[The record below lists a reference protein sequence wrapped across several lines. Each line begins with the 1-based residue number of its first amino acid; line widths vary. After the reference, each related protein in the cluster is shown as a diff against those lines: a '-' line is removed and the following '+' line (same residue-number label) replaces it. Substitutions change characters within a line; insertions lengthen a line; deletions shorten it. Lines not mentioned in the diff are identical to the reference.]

1 MYQQIQ
7 GLNTDEKGLEIS
19 KIWRWI
25 VQNTTLMSFK
35 QLCQIWTCKINS
47 TKCPFSM
54 SNNFIKY
61 PKTKARKILRLS
73 STSLQIQGHSR
84 PWMFVFKFKGI
95 EGLSSFVRTLTNV
108 DQWKK
113 SAFRKHSRFLWLTYL
128 IICLNSSRPSFWLP
142 ETSYMSKNNLSF
154 SSGVPVMENG
164 NKHQNLVVSW
174 SPCQAER
181 SGFNPWSDLC
191 SRS

>member
-1 MYQQIQ
+1 MWGRVKFEDIQ
-7 GLNTDEKGLEIS
+7 GHVSANLVLGLNTDEKGLEIS

-113 SAFRKHSRFLWLTYL
+113 SAFRKQWNTRGFYDLLDHLFKLISTELLITRNIIHVEEQSQFLVWGT
-128 IICLNSSRPSFWLP
+128 CDGKW
-142 ETSYMSKNNLSF
+142 
-154 SSGVPVMENG
+154 
-164 NKHQNLVVSW
+164 Q
-174 SPCQAER
+174 
-181 SGFNPWSDLC
+181 
-191 SRS
+191 